1 MALKG
6 TISEWY
12 IDRGY
17 GYIIPDSGA
26 LRIKFLVSDVKNSV
40 NLGEL
45 KQSVR
50 FVIAQDENGN
60 RRATHVEGTR
70 AFPWATL
77 IVVWFAATLGG
88 CVYFWQY
95 PLRIVFYYLAATVIV
110 LFVYLLDKHNEKR
123 TKPVTGES
131 ALLFLS
137 LLGGWP
143 GAVIGQ
149 YTFNLQ
155 PKSFTFQLLFFIV
168 MAIHIAFLV
177 WTLTPDGGANLRQW
191 LTSNSF
197 PLSLN

>member
-26 LRIKFLVSDVKNSV
+26 LRIKFLLSDVKNSV
-40 NLGEL
+40 NIGEL
-45 KQSVR
+45 KQPVR

-60 RRATHVEGTR
+60 RRATHVEGVR
-70 AFPWATL
+70 SFPWATL
-77 IVVWFAATLGG
+77 IVVWFAATLSG

-95 PLRIVFYYLAATVIV
+95 PLLIVYYYLGATTIV
-110 LFVYLLDKHNEKR
+110 LAIYLLDKRNEKR
-123 TKPVTGES
+123 NKAVTGES

-149 YTFNLQ
+149 YSFNLQ
-155 PKSFTFQLLFFIV
+155 PKSFAFQLLFFFV
-168 MAIHIAFLV
+168 MALHIAFLV
-177 WTLTPDGGANLRQW
+177 WSLTPEGSVQLREW
-191 LTSNSF
+191 VRLI
-197 PLSLN
+197 LSR

>member
-12 IDRGY
+12 LDRGY

-40 NLGEL
+40 NLGEI

-50 FVIAQDENGN
+50 FVITQDENGN

-70 AFPWATL
+70 AFPWSTL

-88 CVYFWQY
+88 CVYFWKY
-95 PLRIVFYYLAATVIV
+95 PLFIVYYYLVATAIVFV
-110 LFVYLLDKHNEKR
+110 VYLFDKRNEKR
-123 TKPVTGES
+123 TNPVTSKS

-149 YTFNLQ
+149 YSFNLH
-155 PKSFTFQLLFFIV
+155 PKSFIFQLLFFIV
-168 MAIHIAFLV
+168 MALHVIFLV
-177 WTLTPDGGANLRQW
+177 WTLTPEGGVYLRQW
-191 LTSNSF
+191 LTAI
-197 PLSLN
+197 SLH

>member
-26 LRIKFLVSDVKNSV
+26 LRIKFLLSDVKNSV
-40 NLGEL
+40 NIGEI
-45 KQSVR
+45 KQPVR

-60 RRATHVEGTR
+60 RRATHVEGVRT
-70 AFPWATL
+70 FPWATL
-77 IVVWFAATLGG
+77 IVVWFAATLAG

-95 PLRIVFYYLAATVIV
+95 PKIIVYYYLGATAIV
-110 LFVYLLDKHNEKR
+110 LAVYLLDKRNEKR
-123 TKPVTGES
+123 TKAVTGES

-137 LLGGWP
+137 ALGGWP

-149 YTFNLQ
+149 YSFNLQ

-168 MAIHIAFLV
+168 MSLHIAFLV
-177 WTLTPDGGANLRQW
+177 WSLTPEG
-191 LTSNSF
+191 SNQLHEWMRSF
-197 PLSLN
+197 SVY

>member
-26 LRIKFLVSDVKNSV
+26 LRIKFLLSDVKNSV
-40 NLGEL
+40 NIGEL
-45 KQSVR
+45 KQPVR

-60 RRATHVEGTR
+60 RRATHVEGVR
-70 AFPWATL
+70 SFPWATL

-95 PLRIVFYYLAATVIV
+95 PLLIVYYYLGATAIV
-110 LFVYLLDKHNEKR
+110 LAIYLLDKRNEKR
-123 TKPVTGES
+123 NKAVTGES

-149 YTFNLQ
+149 YSFNLQ
-155 PKSFTFQLLFFIV
+155 PKSFTFQLLFFFV
-168 MAIHIAFLV
+168 MLLHIAFLV
-177 WTLTPDGGANLRQW
+177 WSLTPEGSVQLREW
-191 LTSNSF
+191 VRLISWR
-197 PLSLN
+197 

>member
-26 LRIKFLVSDVKNSV
+26 LRIKFLLSDVKNSV
-40 NLGEL
+40 NIGEL
-45 KQSVR
+45 KQPVR

-60 RRATHVEGTR
+60 RRATHVEGVR
-70 AFPWATL
+70 SFPWATL

-95 PLRIVFYYLAATVIV
+95 PLLIVYYYLGATAIV
-110 LFVYLLDKHNEKR
+110 LAIYLLDKRNEKR
-123 TKPVTGES
+123 NKAVTGES

-149 YTFNLQ
+149 YSFNLQ
-155 PKSFTFQLLFFIV
+155 PKSFTFQLLFFFV
-168 MAIHIAFLV
+168 MALHIAFLV
-177 WTLTPDGGANLRQW
+177 WSLTPEGSVQLREW
-191 LTSNSF
+191 VRLIS
-197 PLSLN
+197 PR

>member
-26 LRIKFLVSDVKNSV
+26 LRIKFLLSEVKNSV
-40 NLGEL
+40 NIGEI
-45 KQSVR
+45 KQPVR

-60 RRATHVEGTR
+60 RRATHVEGVR
-70 AFPWATL
+70 SFPWATL
-77 IVVWFAATLGG
+77 IVVWFAATLCG

-95 PLRIVFYYLAATVIV
+95 PLPIVYYYLGASTIV
-110 LFVYLLDKHNEKR
+110 LVVYLLDKRNQKR
-123 TKPVTGES
+123 NKAVTGES

-149 YTFNLQ
+149 YSFNLQ
-155 PKSFTFQLLFFIV
+155 PKSLTFQLLFFFI
-168 MAIHIAFLV
+168 MLLHIAFLV
-177 WTLTPDGGANLRQW
+177 WSLTPEGGVQLREWIRLISQR
-191 LTSNSF
+191 
-197 PLSLN
+197 